1 LEGIALMFPLKVN
14 RKISSFPVITYLLIA
29 LNVIVFIWQT
39 TLSTGQTTELFL
51 TAGFVPCKVS
61 ATFFTFDSFL
71 TFFTSAFLHADIIHL
86 LSNMLFL
93 FVFGPAV
100 EDYLGKL
107 WYPVFYFA
115 AAFGSGLLHMF
126 LAGSCIPTIGASG
139 AIMGV
144 MGGFLLLYPGTRVSS
159 LVLLGRIPL
168 GLRHVRSLYIL
179 GTFFVLDLLNGLIVL
194 SNSNVQPSVA
204 VWGHIGGFLVGF
216 LMAFIAMT
224 FKPLPPVDP
233 IYMDED

>member
-1 LEGIALMFPLKVN
+1 
-14 RKISSFPVITYLLIA
+14 
-29 LNVIVFIWQT
+29 
-39 TLSTGQTTELFL
+39 
-51 TAGFVPCKVS
+51 
-61 ATFFTFDSFL
+61 
-71 TFFTSAFLHADIIHL
+71 
-86 LSNMLFL
+86 
-93 FVFGPAV
+93 
-100 EDYLGKL
+100 
-107 WYPVFYFA
+107 
-115 AAFGSGLLHMF
+115 MF

-168 GLRHVRSLYIL
+168 GMRHVRSLYLL
-179 GTFFVLDLLNGLIVL
+179 GVFFVLDLLNGLVIL
-194 SNSNVQPSVA
+194 SNSNVQPRVA

-233 IYMDED
+233 LYLDED